1 MSPSSPILHLD
12 LRPHL
17 RNEVTDLGPL
27 LKDAVA
33 RGALP
38 RTRRYLCISHHT
50 TAGFPDRQLRLRIG
64 SDAKGLDGFLEAL
77 RDIFPPEAGYEH
89 DELQRRTEL
98 SEAQR
103 AREPLNADAHLAFIG
118 GGFTNCVFHSAG
130 SGEPLWFVDF
140 DGTYQ
145 TRGGETIRR
154 QRRVTILAL
163 DEEVVGAR
171 LQFEVPVPE
180 GAAALPLSRPELG
193 ILRAVE
199 RALEEMEISIG
210 RLHFHLEDPHAGAGI
225 TVNEAEALLIQRD
238 LVDVLTSPLRFAA
251 GGNRG
256 DAEEESS
263 REAGA
268 RGLARAL
275 EALGFSP
282 ERRERLLSRALSSA
296 SPRVLRIRGDA
307 SLGVAPAPG
316 DLPGGPGRILLGR
329 YQSPILLQ
337 RTGTP
342 EGIRRFSVIIH
353 QFR

>member
-12 LRPHL
+12 LRPGL
-17 RNEVTDLGPL
+17 RNEVTDLRPTL
-27 LKDAVA
+27 ENAVV
-33 RGALP
+33 RGDLP
-38 RTRRYLCISHHT
+38 RTRKYLCISHHT

-64 SDAKGLDGFLEAL
+64 SDPEGLDAFLEAL
-77 RDIFPPEAGYEH
+77 QDIFPPEAGYEH

-118 GGFTNCVFHSAG
+118 GGFTNCLFHSAG
-130 SGEPLWFVDF
+130 SDEPIWFVDF
-140 DGTYQ
+140 DGTYE
-145 TRGGETIRR
+145 TRTGETIRR
-154 QRRVTILAL
+154 HRRVTVLAL
-163 DEEVVGAR
+163 DEEVVGTR
-171 LQFEVPVPE
+171 LQFEVSVPD

-193 ILRAVE
+193 ILGAVE

-251 GGNRG
+251 DGKTG
-256 DAEEESS
+256 DADEESPPP
-263 REAGA
+263 AGA

-282 ERRERLLSRALSSA
+282 ERQERLLNRALSSA
-296 SPRVLRIRGDA
+296 SPRILRIRGEA
-307 SLGVAPAPG
+307 SLGVVPALGDPPG
-316 DLPGGPGRILLGR
+316 APGRILLGR

-337 RTGTP
+337 RSGP
-342 EGIRRFSVIIH
+342 PQGVRRFSVIVH
-353 QFR
+353 RFR

>member
-1 MSPSSPILHLD
+1 MSPSPPILHLD
-12 LRPHL
+12 LRSDL
-17 RNEVTDLGPL
+17 RNEVTDLRAL
-27 LKDAVA
+27 LEGAVA
-33 RGALP
+33 RGDLP
-38 RTRRYLCISHHT
+38 RTRKYLCISHHT

-64 SDAKGLDGFLEAL
+64 SDAEGLDAFLEAL

-140 DGTYQ
+140 DGTYE
-145 TRGGETIRR
+145 TRAGERIRR

-163 DEEVVGAR
+163 DEEVLGAR

-199 RALEEMEISIG
+199 RAIEELGISIG

-225 TVNEAEALLIQRD
+225 TVNEAEALLMQRD
-238 LVDVLTSPLRFAA
+238 LVDVLTSPLRFA
-251 GGNRG
+251 GGRNGG
-256 DAEEESS
+256 DNEAESP
-263 REAGA
+263 RQAGA

-275 EALGFSP
+275 DALGFSP
-282 ERRERLLSRALSSA
+282 GRQERLLSRALASA
-296 SPRVLRIRGDA
+296 SPRILRIRGDA
-307 SLGVAPAPG
+307 SLGVLPAHG
-316 DLPGGPGRILLGR
+316 DPPGGPGRILLGR

-342 EGIRRFSVIIH
+342 QAVRRFSVVVH
-353 QFR
+353 HFR